1 MEESYRI
8 RVNACTPIVPRSM
21 TVCWMEV
28 ERRCGIVFSG
38 RHMSFAL
45 SADAKM
51 DMPNKAGYEQSQR
64 S

>member
-1 MEESYRI
+1 
-8 RVNACTPIVPRSM
+8 
-21 TVCWMEV
+21 
-28 ERRCGIVFSG
+28 
-38 RHMSFAL
+38 MSFAL